1 MVFLIGYLLQLIIEM
16 SVKYMLFQLES
27 EDFPNSWN
35 LSNTTNDQPQNT
47 SAELNL
53 PSLLLTVLIIWT
65 FFGNMLVL
73 IAVYR
78 ERGLKS
84 MSNYVIASLA
94 LADLLLAVLVMPLGL
109 VSLVSTFLFITSF
122 LFHLYIL
129 LRFAHKS
136 HSIHSS

>member
-1 MVFLIGYLLQLIIEM
+1 M
-16 SVKYMLFQLES
+16 SIKYMLFQLEN
-27 EDFPNSWN
+27 EDFLTAWN
-35 LSNTTNDQPQNT
+35 LSNATSDQPHST
-47 SAELNL
+47 VVELNL
-53 PSLLLTVLIIWT
+53 PSLLLVALIIWT

-109 VSLVSTFLFITSF
+109 VSLVSILFL
-122 LFHLYIL
+122 
-129 LRFAHKS
+129 
-136 HSIHSS
+136 IHVM